1 MSNINSVLEAV
12 DSLDDAVL
20 ERVFKP
26 RRKKRI
32 ALTVIAAAAALSLM
46 VGFTAVVRS
55 GVYFENERQIGFNYY
70 AQEDARVLGAHDLE
84 ALGGISDGHLGYTF
98 DLRPSILFELYN
110 ISPLMNEENF
120 DEAAGASVISSGA
133 AGTII
138 DYSLIDKANGETVD
152 ITLHFTHNGEGSF
165 APNYTII
172 GGGDIFNH
180 YEKITLSD
188 GSEGFAADRYRNGF
202 DNYTARAAFCKDGMG
217 YELSVKDADIA
228 EMKEILEKLGVTE

>member
-1 MSNINSVLEAV
+1 MSNINYILEAV
-12 DSLDDAVL
+12 GELDDAVL

-26 RRKKRI
+26 RRNKRLL
-32 ALTVIAAAAALSLM
+32 LTVIAAAAALSLM
-46 VGFTAVVRS
+46 VGFTAVIRN

-84 ALGGISDGHLGYTF
+84 ALGGISDGHGGYTF
-98 DLRPSILFELYN
+98 DIRPSGLFELYN
-110 ISPLMNEENF
+110 VSPLMNAENF
-120 DEAAGASVISSGA
+120 DEAAGAHVVGSGA

-138 DYSLIDKANGETVD
+138 DYSLIDKTSGKTVD
-152 ITLHFTHNGEGSF
+152 ITLHFTRSGEGSF
-165 APNYTII
+165 APNYTVI

-188 GSEGFAADRYRNGF
+188 GSEGFAADRYMNGF
-202 DNYTARAAFCKDGMG
+202 GTCTARAAFCKDGMG